1 MEFADTYLGKLRQVV
16 GPRLLMVV
24 GGRAVLESPDGEI
37 LLHKR
42 SDFDI
47 WAFPGGGAEEGE
59 SAEDCVVREVFEETG
74 LKMKNYAAIGF
85 ASNPKYETVTYPNG
99 DVTQNYC
106 LILYT
111 QEWDGELNDLDAETI
126 ELGFF
131 DPLNLPEM
139 PENERRTVEKY
150 LEWKRSG
157 KFQLY

>member
-24 GGRAVLESPDGEI
+24 GGRAVLEGPDGKI

-74 LKMKNYAAIGF
+74 LTMKNYEAIGF